1 MSQPRQSDHPIDPLF
16 TRRWSPRAFTGE
28 PIPES
33 TLLSLLEAA
42 RWAPSAFNAQPWRF
56 IYGRSE
62 TPSWQPIF
70 DNLVEFNRGWAH
82 RAAAL
87 IVVLSRKRYLAPGS
101 TESQVNSSHSF
112 DAGAAWA
119 SLAFQATLSGWHAHG
134 LGGFNAD
141 GLRKALDI
149 PEDYAIEAV
158 IAVGKLG
165 DRTTLPETLQAR
177 EFPNSRRPLSELVA
191 EGHFAFKE

>member
-28 PIPES
+28 HISES

-56 IYGRSE
+56 IYGRSD

-87 IVVLSRKRYLAPGS
+87 IVVLSQKRYLAPGA
-101 TESQVNSSHSF
+101 TERLNLGP
-112 DAGAAWA
+112 GA
-119 SLAFQATLSGWHAHG
+119 L
-134 LGGFNAD
+134 
-141 GLRKALDI
+141 
-149 PEDYAIEAV
+149 
-158 IAVGKLG
+158 IA
-165 DRTTLPETLQAR
+165 RTTGSNGKKKARIKRPGLNPHQRRRVEETRQWY
-177 EFPNSRRPLSELVA
+177 RPIACS
-191 EGHFAFKE
+191 